1 MSNICFQGSGNW
13 SLLEWRQNLR
23 RKRYVF
29 PNGGWRN
36 KSPISPGIYSSLTFQ
51 IKKDQKTIP
60 KRPNVEV
67 SSVIQWHPNVY
78 RLCVCIWSCV
88 SKPTSLTDRCN
99 LKHLQAALKR
109 MHIMLKVG
117 RGTLDVGCSSEGNL
131 YNTQFAVP
139 LRISVLLL
147 GDGRMCCFW
156 IFFLIS
162 RKSVKRKIGTKTAAT
177 RWSCEWLFQPCDPF
191 ATRRI
196 LAVSTS
202 WPMRRMR
209 RRIRQLAL
217 VDTDIDWFFDGSED
231 GLRGTLHISVRLYIS
246 LMNNM
251 IPYSKGT
258 LMEHPQSSNLCW
270 DQFISA
276 PSDLQMRKN

>member
-13 SLLEWRQNLR
+13 SLSERRQNLR

-78 RLCVCIWSCV
+78 RLCVCIWPCV

-117 RGTLDVGCSSEGNL
+117 RGTLDVDVHRKETYTTHNL
-131 YNTQFAVP
+131 QFH
-139 LRISVLLL
+139 LGSVS
-147 GDGRMCCFW
+147 CCWEMVECVAFGY
-156 IFFLIS
+156 FLIS
-162 RKSVKRKIGTKTAAT
+162 RKSVKRKIGTKTAADLVNGCFNPMT
-177 RWSCEWLFQPCDPF
+177 LLQPEEFWPFLHRGQWEGWEGGYDNWRWL
-191 ATRRI
+191 
-196 LAVSTS
+196 
-202 WPMRRMR
+202 
-209 RRIRQLAL
+209 IR
-217 VDTDIDWFFDGSED
+217 T
-231 GLRGTLHISVRLYIS
+231 
-246 LMNNM
+246 
-251 IPYSKGT
+251 
-258 LMEHPQSSNLCW
+258 
-270 DQFISA
+270 
-276 PSDLQMRKN
+276 